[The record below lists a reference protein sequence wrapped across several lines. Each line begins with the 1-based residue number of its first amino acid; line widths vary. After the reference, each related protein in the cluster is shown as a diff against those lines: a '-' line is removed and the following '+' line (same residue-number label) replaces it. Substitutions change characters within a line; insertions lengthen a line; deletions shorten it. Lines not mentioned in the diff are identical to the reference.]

1 MCHLWQGRVVA
12 CTGKREP
19 CGAGLAAGSSE
30 GGMDACGK
38 SYDASVV
45 SRGHDNARLAEL
57 QLNLSLGCEPQ
68 AGGMCVGEVAH
79 THRREHTLER
89 GLCREHGLA
98 TLGERGNEL
107 VHDLLHGGRQLFRRA
122 RAALPPHDDVDC
134 IVLL

>member
-1 MCHLWQGRVVA
+1 
-12 CTGKREP
+12 
-19 CGAGLAAGSSE
+19 
-30 GGMDACGK
+30 MDACGK
-38 SYDASVV
+38 LYDASVV

-79 THRREHTLER
+79 THRCEHTLER

-107 VHDLLHGGRQLFRRA
+107 VHDLPHGGRQLFRRA

>member
-1 MCHLWQGRVVA
+1 
-12 CTGKREP
+12 
-19 CGAGLAAGSSE
+19 
-30 GGMDACGK
+30 MDACGK
-38 SYDASVV
+38 LYDASIV

-57 QLNLSLGCEPQ
+57 QLNLSLGREPQ
-68 AGGMCVGEVAH
+68 AGGMCVGEIAH

-107 VHDLLHGGRQLFRRA
+107 VHDLLHGGRQLFRRV
-122 RAALPPHDDVDC
+122 RAALLPLDGVDC